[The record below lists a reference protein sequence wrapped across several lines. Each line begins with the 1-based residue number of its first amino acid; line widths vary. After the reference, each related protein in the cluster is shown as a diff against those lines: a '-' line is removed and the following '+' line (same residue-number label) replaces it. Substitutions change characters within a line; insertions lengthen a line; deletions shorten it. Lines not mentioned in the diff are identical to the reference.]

1 MSSPFFLRTTRGPND
16 FFRSCRTSVLS
27 LTLSPAKYGKLLS
40 KTLPKRIDTDEE
52 FDRVVV
58 VMEGLSRAIAHD
70 EASPE
75 EQALHSLLSTLV
87 KEYDDRV
94 YTLPPGDPLRLL
106 RYLMEQRGLRPAD
119 LTPVFGARSIAS
131 LVLNGKR
138 ELSKTHIRKLADF
151 FHVSPAVFL
160 EA

>member
-1 MSSPFFLRTTRGPND
+1 MEEMVLR
-16 FFRSCRTSVLS
+16 
-27 LTLSPAKYGKLLS
+27 LSPAKYGKLLS
-40 KTLPKRIDTDEE
+40 KTLPKRIETDAE
-52 FDRVVV
+52 FDRFVE
-58 VMEGLSRAIAHD
+58 VMEGLSRAIAHG

-94 YTLPPGDPLRLL
+94 YPLPAGDPLRVI
-106 RYLMEQRGLRPAD
+106 RYLMEQRALRPAD

-138 ELSKTHIRKLADF
+138 QLSKAHIRKLAEF